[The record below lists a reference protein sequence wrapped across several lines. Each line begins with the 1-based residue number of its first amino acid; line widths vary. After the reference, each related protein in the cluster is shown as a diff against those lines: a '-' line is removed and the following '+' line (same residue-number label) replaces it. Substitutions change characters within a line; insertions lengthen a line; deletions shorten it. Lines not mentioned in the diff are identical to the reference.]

1 MNQTKFEK
9 DFDCLKFKEQVQ
21 EKIAADIQNLTPS
34 EEIEY
39 YRVVADSSPL
49 GEWWKSVKRKGSSTD
64 ERV

>member
-49 GEWWKSVKRKGSSTD
+49 GEW
-64 ERV
+64 